1 MQVIRWQIGLLVG
14 LMCVMLSTISAAAD
28 EEAEITATDAAEQ
41 PKATTTDSAL
51 TVKEIEFEG
60 IMEDSE
66 GPNKK
71 YHTDPC
77 RRGDLSLPVV
87 ARY

>member
-28 EEAEITATDAAEQ
+28 EEAETTATDAAEK

-66 GPNKK
+66 GLIKSIIQTHVLRVQCK
-71 YHTDPC
+71 
-77 RRGDLSLPVV
+77 
-87 ARY
+87 